1 MLYETHIAK
10 TYALAVA
17 VFVTDFDVQCLY
29 CGAVAGGAD
38 TLSEAENRLSM
49 LQSQYNTAKEQR
61 EEANAT
67 YQAAL
72 REYRGKRTN

>member
-1 MLYETHIAK
+1 MKHTLRKRTRLLSLFLSLILMFSACI
-10 TYALAVA
+10 V
-17 VFVTDFDVQCLY
+17 VQLQ
-29 CGAVAGGAD
+29 AGAD

-72 REYRGKRTN
+72 REYLSLIHI